1 MATKLTE
8 TRLRQ
13 IVREEAS
20 RLNEFYSDP
29 SHRRLEELIDEALQM
44 AHSSGKAKVAEHLL
58 AAIQILRY
66 S

>member
-8 TRLRQ
+8 SRLRK
-13 IVREEAS
+13 IIKEEAG
-20 RLNEFYSDP
+20 RLQEFYSDP

-44 AHSSGKAKVAEHLL
+44 AHSSGKTKVAEHLL
-58 AAIQILRY
+58 AAISVLRY